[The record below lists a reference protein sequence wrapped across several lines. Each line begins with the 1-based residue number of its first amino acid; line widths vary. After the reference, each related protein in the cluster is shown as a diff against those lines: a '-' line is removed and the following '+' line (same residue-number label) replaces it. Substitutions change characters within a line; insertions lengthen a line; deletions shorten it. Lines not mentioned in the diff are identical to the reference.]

1 MSGMKNIGEREM
13 KKGQTKKTLVTI
25 IAAAV
30 AAVFIFTS
38 PLNAGEN
45 PSFAQPRGRAIILN
59 LEYTPI
65 SESSLINTEVSTSAR
80 DFYTSS
86 KQLTFKPISPQTFK
100 PFSAQNSRFT
110 FEPKRQSQGGFI
122 AVVAC
127 TVVLH
132 AADYFTTRHALQYS
146 RLQEGNPFMK
156 KIVSDPL
163 LFAGVKLG
171 VAGLQSLLLKGL
183 FKKNKALAWV
193 VGTVMNVALSAVVA
207 NNFSKI
213 KKIRTCMGY

>member
-1 MSGMKNIGEREM
+1 M
-13 KKGQTKKTLVTI
+13 KKGQTKKTLTI
-25 IAAAV
+25 IAATM
-30 AAVFIFTS
+30 AAAFIFAS
-38 PLNAGEN
+38 PMTAGEN
-45 PSFAQPRGRAIILN
+45 LSFAKPKGRAMIMRM
-59 LEYTPI
+59 EYVPI
-65 SESSLINTEVSTSAR
+65 SVSNLINTEISTPAR
-80 DFYTSS
+80 AFPTST
-86 KQLTFKPISPQTFK
+86 KQITFK
-100 PFSAQNSRFT
+100 PFSPQTIKPISAQNPKFT

-122 AVVAC
+122 AAVAC

-193 VGTVMNVALSAVVA
+193 VGTAMNVALSAVVA
-207 NNFSKI
+207 NNLSKI